1 MAQTSLKVFGRQMLR
16 LQNSRVHIKGSE
28 KLCSTSSERP
38 EILQLLCTFF
48 FPSYL
53 VPCSILNTSIVES
66 RKQLLSLTHLSEC
79 KISFLLLRV

>member
-28 KLCSTSSERP
+28 KLCSTSSVRP
-38 EILQLLCTFF
+38 EILQLLCTF

-53 VPCSILNTSIVES
+53 VPCSILNISIIES